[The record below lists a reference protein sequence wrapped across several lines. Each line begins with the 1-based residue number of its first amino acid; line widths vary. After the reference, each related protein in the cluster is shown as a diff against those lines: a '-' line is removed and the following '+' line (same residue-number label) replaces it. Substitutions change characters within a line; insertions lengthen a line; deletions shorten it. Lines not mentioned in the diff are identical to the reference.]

1 MTSDLAYSDALIELR
16 EVYDGTPVPREEL
29 DAGEEV
35 LDDLERRGE
44 VVAFD
49 EGLVPVEVYQGSV

>member
-1 MTSDLAYSDALIELR
+1 MPELAYSDALIELR
-16 EVYDGTPVPREEL
+16 EAYEGTPVPRDEL
-29 DAGEEV
+29 DAGEGV

-49 EGLVPVEVYQGSV
+49 EGLAPIEAYRGCV